1 MLYGSRSLRRWL
13 ALFLVGIGLSGIIA
27 ACGPQAPTGGGDTAS
42 QPDVQL
48 TLVSFAVTKAAHDAI
63 IPKFQEK
70 WKAEHN
76 QNVTF
81 NQSYG
86 GSGSQT
92 RAVLDGLEADIV
104 HLAVGVDVD
113 RLTEG
118 GLITG
123 DWTKKLPDEGIVTKS
138 VATIITRDGNP
149 KNITNWSDL
158 ARDGVSFITADPKTS
173 GVAQW
178 NFLGMW
184 GSVTQTGGTEEQA
197 KEFVTKAFQNAPVLS
212 KDAREATDT
221 FFTQGQG
228 DALVNYENEAILAN
242 LKGENLPYTVPSVNI
257 SIDNP
262 LAVVDVNAKKH
273 GTLEV
278 AEAFAEFLYS
288 PEAQREFAAV
298 GFRPVEPTVVAEYA
312 KKFPKVDNLFTVGD
326 FGGWG
331 VVRKRFFEDGGIFDQ
346 IIAAGRR

>member
-1 MLYGSRSLRRWL
+1 MLYGSKSIRRWL

-27 ACGPQAPTGGGDTAS
+27 ACGPQGDSGDSAS
-42 QPDVQL
+42 QPDVEI
-48 TLVSFAVTKAAHDAI
+48 TLASFAVTKAAHDAI

-76 QNVTF
+76 QNVRF

-92 RAVLDGLEADIV
+92 RAILDGLEADIV

-113 RLTEG
+113 RLAEG
-118 GLITG
+118 GLVSG
-123 DWTKKLPDEGIVTKS
+123 DWTEKLPDKGIVTKS

-149 KNITNWSDL
+149 KNLTNWPDL

-178 NFLGMW
+178 NFLALW

-197 KEFVTKAFQNAPVLS
+197 KEFVTQAFRNAPILS

-262 LAVVDVNAKKH
+262 LAVVDANVDKH
-273 GTLEV
+273 GNREV
-278 AEAFAEFLYS
+278 VEAFAEFLYT

-298 GFRPVEPTVVAEYA
+298 GFRPVEPTVIAEYA
-312 KKFPKVDNLFTVGD
+312 DKFPKIETLFTID
-326 FGGWG
+326 DLGGWG
-331 VVRKRFFEDGGIFDQ
+331 YAREHFFGDGGVFDQ
-346 IIAAGRR
+346 IIAAGRS